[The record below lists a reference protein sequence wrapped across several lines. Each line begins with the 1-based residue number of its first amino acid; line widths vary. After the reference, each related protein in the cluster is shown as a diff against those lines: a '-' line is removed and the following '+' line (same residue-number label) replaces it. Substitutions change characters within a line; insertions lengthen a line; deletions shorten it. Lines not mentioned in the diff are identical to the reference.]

1 MFHFKLMMVF
11 QNAFLNQPR
20 VAFFKKITLLKFN
33 AVFMTF
39 NIRIN
44 KFEQG
49 HSAFRLKNASGLS
62 YKF

>member
-1 MFHFKLMMVF
+1 MVF

-20 VAFFKKITLLKFN
+20 VAFSEKITLLKVN
-33 AVFMTF
+33 SVVMTF
-39 NIRIN
+39 KTPNN

-49 HSAFRLKNASGLS
+49 HSAFRLKNVSGLS